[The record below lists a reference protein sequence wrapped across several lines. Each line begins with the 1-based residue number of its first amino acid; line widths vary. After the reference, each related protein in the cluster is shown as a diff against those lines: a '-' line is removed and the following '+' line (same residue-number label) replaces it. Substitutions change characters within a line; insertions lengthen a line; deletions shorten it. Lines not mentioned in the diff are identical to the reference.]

1 MTEYVDLYWKKR
13 IEKCKEALEK
23 NNFEVF
29 LAETPSDANNLIV
42 KEILPTIS
50 FHSIS
55 WGDSMTLHATK
66 VLEKIADNQDV
77 QIITTFD
84 PEISQDEVME
94 RRRQALLVD
103 LFFTGSNALTE
114 SGKLVNLDMVGNRVA
129 GIIFGPRHVIIT
141 IGRNKIVSEVEDAMH
156 RIKYYAAPL
165 NAMRHSDL
173 KTPCMKTA
181 YCSDCKSPD
190 RICNTWTI
198 TEKSY
203 PKGRIKVVIIN
214 QDLGL

>member
-1 MTEYVDLYWKKR
+1 
-13 IEKCKEALEK
+13 
-23 NNFEVF
+23 
-29 LAETPSDANNLIV
+29 
-42 KEILPTIS
+42 
-50 FHSIS
+50 
-55 WGDSMTLHATK
+55 MTLHATK
-66 VLEKIADNQDV
+66 VLEKIAENQDV

-165 NAMRHSDL
+165 
-173 KTPCMKTA
+173 K
-181 YCSDCKSPD
+181 
-190 RICNTWTI
+190 CN
-198 TEKSY
+198 EA
-203 PKGRIKVVIIN
+203 
-214 QDLGL
+214 